1 MNGRYLEV
9 TFRKGKPFA
18 AYFHLPR
25 KQGEKSVGTKKV
37 GAGILIDYGKSGQPI
52 GVEITDPD
60 KINLRVI
67 NEILSKLNLQPAEQ
81 EELAPLMAA

>member
-25 KQGEKSVGTKKV
+25 QQGEKSVGTKKA
-37 GAGILIDYGKSGQPI
+37 GAGILIDYGKSGRPI
-52 GVEITDPD
+52 GIEILDPD

-67 NEILSKLNLQPAEQ
+67 NQTLAKLNLNHAE
-81 EELAPLMAA
+81 EKEVAPLMAA

>member
-1 MNGRYLEV
+1 MNGRYLEI
-9 TFRKGKPFA
+9 TFRKGKPYA

-25 KQGEKSVGTKKV
+25 KPGEKSVGVKKAD
-37 GAGILIDYGKSGQPI
+37 AGILIDYGKSGRPI
-52 GVEITDPD
+52 GVEITDPE

-81 EELAPLMAA
+81 EELAPLLAA